1 MKLPQINS
9 KFKWNYVALAFALPM
24 TIFLILMFIAS
35 VTPFGG
41 QTFLYSDNYH
51 QYYPFFR
58 QFREALR
65 SGDSLLWTWSV
76 GMGMDYLGLISYYL
90 ASPLNLLSA
99 LLPESWTLA
108 YFTLLMPIKLSLA
121 SGFFAI
127 LLQKLYGTDDLSL
140 PLFGGFYG
148 LCAWALGYQWN
159 IMWLDSFALLPLVAL
174 GTVLLLRDKKYIL
187 YTISLFLAVF
197 SNYYVGF
204 FVCVFVLL
212 LFFCYEI
219 CRWRGLWRFVRDF
232 VRIGVFTVLALG
244 MTAILELPT
253 LAALQDTYSSVNQF
267 PSNFDLNIVPSDA
280 QAAAK
285 AAWNTFK
292 IAKQSGSATFKL
304 WLDAMVASFPPLL
317 SGMAQIAGHI
327 GGGMTPTYMEG
338 LPNLYCGVFP
348 MALAF
353 LFFTLREIRLRD
365 KLCAA
370 ALLLFFML
378 SFLIRQLDYVW
389 HGFHFTNQI
398 PYRFSFLFSFVM
410 LYMAYRAWLCRAQFA
425 PWQLAAAG
433 LLSLALLLVSKENW
447 DDPLYWIFNLV
458 FLGLYLMILVY
469 DNAFW
474 EQKKPASPV
483 TEEIPPTEVSEDCSV
498 AEVVEE
504 RTEAPKPK
512 KWFPPLSI
520 RRQRAGVVIA
530 LCMVTEMILQ
540 VVLFVSGFSIY
551 DYDYPKKEKDAASM
565 FAVIDEIDDSPFY
578 RTEVTHAQTLNDG
591 ALNGYYGVSTFTSS
605 ANASTTRFMQCLGA
619 AAQDSWNRYCYE
631 EGSPVSNLFLN
642 LKYLVERDN
651 EREGN
656 AYFDVKHT
664 YRGLTLLENNAYLP
678 LGFLAQSA
686 LGQVSFNTAS
696 SGFSFQNAL
705 FRDATGLSGNV
716 WYTVSNKELTVEAG
730 SGVTFEKE
738 PVSGYCRF
746 STDDKGGD
754 LIYTYHPSRS
764 GFLCLDLN
772 LYKQKSIRV
781 YKNNKLLFSE
791 SYSLPQMLAVGDV
804 TPEDTIELRITCKP
818 NFQSTS
824 ISITAAILDEA
835 LFRQGYEI
843 LNASTLNVTAFST
856 TNISGT
862 ISCNREGLLYTSIP
876 QDGNWVAFVDGEEA
890 EIALVGGCMVSIPL
904 TEGDHVIQFRYENRA
919 FVIGRAISLAC
930 ALCFGGVVLCDYLL
944 KRKKTA

>member
-1 MKLPQINS
+1 MKLPQMNN
-9 KFKWNYVALAFALPM
+9 KFKWNYVALSFGLPM
-24 TIFLILMFIAS
+24 AIFLILMFIAS
-35 VTPFGG
+35 VTPFGS

-76 GMGMDYLGLISYYL
+76 GLGMDYLGLISYYL

-127 LLQKLYGTDDLSL
+127 LLQKLYDTDELSL

-174 GTVLLLRDKKYIL
+174 GTVQLLRDKKYIL
-187 YTISLFLAVF
+187 YTISLFFAVF

-204 FVCVFVLL
+204 FVCIFVLL

-219 CRWRGLWRFVRDF
+219 CRWRSLWRFVRDF

-267 PSNFDLNIVPSDA
+267 PSQFDLNIVSDDA

-285 AAWNTFK
+285 AAWNSFK
-292 IAKQSGSATFKL
+292 IAKETGSATFKL
-304 WLDAMVASFPPLL
+304 WLDAMLASFPPLL
-317 SGMAQIAGHI
+317 SGMARIAGHI
-327 GGGMTPTYMEG
+327 GGGMAPTYMEG

-348 MALAF
+348 LALAF

-370 ALLLFFML
+370 ALLVFFML

-398 PYRFSFLFSFVM
+398 PYRFSFLFSFVL
-410 LYMAYRAWLCRAQFA
+410 LYMAYRAWLHRTQFA
-425 PWQLAAAG
+425 PWQLFTAG
-433 LLSLALLLVSKENW
+433 ALSLALLFVSKENW
-447 DDPLYWIFNLV
+447 EDPLYWIFNLT
-458 FLGLYLMILVY
+458 FLGLYLMVLLY
-469 DNAFW
+469 ENPALD
-474 EQKKPASPV
+474 QKKPPV
-483 TEEIPPTEVSEDCSV
+483 TEECTEGEVSEDTPAAEV
-498 AEVVEE
+498 AEEQA
-504 RTEAPKPK
+504 EAPKP
-512 KWFPPLSI
+512 WIVLPPLSV
-520 RRQRAGVVIA
+520 RRERAGMAIA

-565 FAVIDEIDDSPFY
+565 FAVIDEIDRSPFY

-605 ANASTTRFMQCLGA
+605 ANVATTRFMQCLGA

-651 EREGN
+651 DREDN

-678 LGFLAQSA
+678 LGFLAQSKLA
-686 LGQVSFNTAS
+686 QVSFYTGS
-696 SGFSFQNAL
+696 TGFSFQNTL
-705 FRDATGLSGNV
+705 FRDATGLTDNV
-716 WYTVSNKELTVEAG
+716 WYTVSNKELTVDAS

-754 LIYTYHPSRS
+754 LVYTYHPSRS

-772 LYKQKSIRV
+772 LFKQKDFRV
-781 YKNNKLLFSE
+781 YKNNTLLFSE
-791 SYSLPQMLAVGDV
+791 TYSLPQMLAVGDV
-804 TPEDTIELRITCKP
+804 TPEDTIEVRITCKP

-824 ISITAAILDEA
+824 ISITAAILDEE

-843 LNASTLNVTAFST
+843 LNASTLNVTDFSAT
-856 TNISGT
+856 KVSGT

-876 QDGNWVAFVDGEEA
+876 QDGNWVAFVDGEKT
-890 EIALVGGCMVSIPL
+890 EITLVGDCMVSVPL
-904 TEGDHVIQFRYENRA
+904 TEGNHEIQFRYENRA
-919 FVIGRAISLAC
+919 FAIGRTVSLAC
-930 ALCFGGVVLCDYLL
+930 ALCFGGIVLCDYLL